1 MRSSQHQ
8 TGRML
13 TALPANAFFL
23 PRFQP
28 TILSLPTSCP
38 FRLFRRSGNRAP
50 RRLKRLISRQTSPSS
65 SLRTLGLKL
74 PMDTYCKNHP
84 VRVFKLDFTM
94 LKSAANISS
103 WSVRNTKRSCRSAS
117 MQKLAVRGG
126 RQLALTGLAQLRLAC
141 FSAKV
146 SATCRTRSG
155 RSGRSLSLGSLAYRS
170 QPAQVSKADE
180 YLTTLDGVSRLST
193 V

>member
-1 MRSSQHQ
+1 MRLSRHQ

-23 PRFQP
+23 LRFQP
-28 TILSLPTSCP
+28 TILSLPTSCR

-50 RRLKRLISRQTSPSS
+50 RPLKRLISRQTSPSS
-65 SLRTLGLKL
+65 LLRTLGLTL
-74 PMDTYCKNHP
+74 QMDTCLKNHP
-84 VRVFKLDFTM
+84 VRVFRLDFTM

-117 MQKLAVRGG
+117 IRKLAVRVG
-126 RQLALTGLAQLRLAC
+126 RQLVLSDLAQLRPAC

-146 SATCRTRSG
+146 SATCRTRFG
-155 RSGRSLSLGSLAYRS
+155 RSGHSLLLGSLAYRS
-170 QPAQVSKADE
+170 PPAQVSKADE
-180 YLTTLDGVSRLST
+180 YLTILDGVSRLST